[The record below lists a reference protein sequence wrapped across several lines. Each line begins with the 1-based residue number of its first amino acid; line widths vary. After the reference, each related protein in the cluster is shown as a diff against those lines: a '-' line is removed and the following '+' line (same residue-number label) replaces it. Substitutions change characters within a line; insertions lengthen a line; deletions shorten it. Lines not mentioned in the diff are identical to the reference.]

1 MAITC
6 PQTRR
11 TYTPPEKARRRLAP
25 GGAGGGL
32 RNDSVPPAQPGMDML
47 MDMVAS

>member
-1 MAITC
+1 MLAD
-6 PQTRR
+6 
-11 TYTPPEKARRRLAP
+11 TPHVHAARKGTSQIEPRWCR
-25 GGAGGGL
+25 GGL